1 MSLSQYAIFLYTSS
15 HTVTVSAS
23 RILGMNL
30 VTPGSSWISITTSWE
45 VQKHRHQFLI
55 SPINSSP
62 DYFPLPF
69 LRSTLNK
76 CEAARFRCGF
86 VMHALFHP
94 RADLHLLWAIL
105 TNSLRCALDT
115 AGRFKL
121 LSNSRSNGT
130 WGTLP
135 RDCSWWIYRPCCV
148 FKPAV
153 PGRGASP
160 GRRSR
165 GKGGR
170 WADWPAIWTE
180 LSSRAGSRTPR
191 SRLWDCSVSLPA
203 DTTWWLRNFLWRR
216 ELVIHIYIYIY
227 FFCLTRDC
235 NYMWKVSN
243 FLFKMCRAIIAR
255 RKAQRSLI
263 RFILDFWF

>member
-55 SPINSSP
+55 SPINSSH
-62 DYFPLPF
+62 DYFPQPF

-121 LSNSRSNGT
+121 LSNSGDVAQR
-130 WGTLP
+130 LFLV
-135 RDCSWWIYRPCCV
+135 DLQALLCV
-148 FKPAV
+148 Q
-153 PGRGASP
+153 
-160 GRRSR
+160 
-165 GKGGR
+165 
-170 WADWPAIWTE
+170 TC
-180 LSSRAGSRTPR
+180 SSRQR
-191 SRLWDCSVSLPA
+191 S
-203 DTTWWLRNFLWRR
+203 
-216 ELVIHIYIYIY
+216 
-227 FFCLTRDC
+227 
-235 NYMWKVSN
+235 
-243 FLFKMCRAIIAR
+243 IAR
-255 RKAQRSLI
+255 KTKQRQRRQMGRLTSHLN
-263 RFILDFWF
+263 RVLFQGG